1 MHTQK
6 EHTVYFTS
14 IDNRDYNPQILK
26 FIGKLIAR
34 AKNRLNP
41 KFNNIDVYDVYDQ
54 LVTQGWRCALS
65 GKQMTMIHPGS
76 KSARVPA
83 NMSIDRIDNTMG
95 YIPGNIQ
102 VTQWT
107 ENNKKRTMTQEQ
119 YLSRKGK

>member
-1 MHTQK
+1 M
-6 EHTVYFTS
+6 YFTS
-14 IDNRDYNPQILK
+14 IDNKDYNPEILK

-54 LVTQGWRCALS
+54 LVKQGWRCALS
-65 GKQMTMIHPGS
+65 GKPMTMINPGS